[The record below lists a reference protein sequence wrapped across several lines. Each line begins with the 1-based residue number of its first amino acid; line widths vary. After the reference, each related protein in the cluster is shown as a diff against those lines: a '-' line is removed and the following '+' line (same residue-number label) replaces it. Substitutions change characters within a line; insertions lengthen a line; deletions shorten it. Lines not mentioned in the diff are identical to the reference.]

1 MKPTKSATNVA
12 SKAKRRAAPAKGKP
26 LAKTKPQAKRLPKKS
41 GASTGAALSDLLRSI
56 ARVFDDVD
64 ATWFVFGA
72 QALAMYG
79 VPRATADVDVTVRL
93 QGTPSQLLASLAKHG
108 FQIHIAP
115 AEIARFITDTRV
127 IPAVH
132 VASHIPLDI
141 VLAGPG
147 LEELMLT
154 RATVHRLHNLKIPVI
169 AMEDFLV
176 LKILA
181 GRAKDDQDVRLL
193 VAARLHDIDVQAVAQ
208 RIVELE
214 QILDQSDLSP
224 KWQDLLATAIS
235 AKAKPLTLPSRVR
248 AKPSKRS

>member
-1 MKPTKSATNVA
+1 
-12 SKAKRRAAPAKGKP
+12 
-26 LAKTKPQAKRLPKKS
+26 
-41 GASTGAALSDLLRSI
+41 
-56 ARVFDDVD
+56 
-64 ATWFVFGA
+64 
-72 QALAMYG
+72 MYG
-79 VPRATADVDVTVRL
+79 VPRATTDFAVTVRL
-93 QGTPSQLLASLAKHG
+93 QGSPSQLLASLAKHG
-108 FQIHIAP
+108 FQIHIAQ
-115 AEIARFITDTRV
+115 AELAQFITDTRV

-176 LKILA
+176 LKMLA

-224 KWQDLLATAIS
+224 KWLELLATDIS

-248 AKPSKRS
+248 AKPSKRSKSTMQR

>member
-1 MKPTKSATNVA
+1 
-12 SKAKRRAAPAKGKP
+12 
-26 LAKTKPQAKRLPKKS
+26 
-41 GASTGAALSDLLRSI
+41 
-56 ARVFDDVD
+56 
-64 ATWFVFGA
+64 
-72 QALAMYG
+72 MYG

-93 QGTPSQLLASLAKHG
+93 QGTPQQLLASLAKHG
-108 FQIHIAP
+108 FQIHIAQS
-115 AEIARFITDTRV
+115 ELARFITDTRV

-154 RATVHRLHNLKIPVI
+154 RATVHRLQNLKIPVI

-224 KWQDLLATAIS
+224 KWQELLATAKS
-235 AKAKPLTLPSRVR
+235 AKAKPLTLPSRIR
-248 AKPSKRS
+248 AKPSKRR